1 MGVLGWVGVGRR
13 RRKSL
18 LTTGGGCSLLQG
30 HMRSQLLIPSVM
42 LLQTSPGRI
51 SPQSGRGGGR
61 VFGATHG
68 GMLAGPCVPE
78 PLLTFQGSG
87 PW

>member
-51 SPQSGRGGGR
+51 SPQSGQRGGGCLGTGMEECWR
-61 VFGATHG
+61 VPVYWNHF
-68 GMLAGPCVPE
+68 
-78 PLLTFQGSG
+78 
-87 PW
+87 